1 MYITQQH
8 ASVACFLL
16 LLTVEGHM
24 SRIMPLKPAGWSLS
38 AGFLYAF
45 SGCDYFEYGSDDNE
59 KKKSTF
65 DYIKGIRNSYDK
77 PRTKVQIEI
86 KNKKKRRQEE
96 KKLIKEG
103 LDQ

>member
-1 MYITQQH
+1 
-8 ASVACFLL
+8 
-16 LLTVEGHM
+16 
-24 SRIMPLKPAGWSLS
+24 LKPAGWSLS

-45 SGCDYFEYGSDDNE
+45 SGCDYFEYGSVIIMR

-65 DYIKGIRNSYDK
+65 DYIKGIRNSWVIN
-77 PRTKVQIEI
+77 PRTRVQENEI